1 MKSQK
6 SYADDVRQI
15 IERIKH
21 RDDEWE
27 VKLRVYD
34 TMSTLEIRNKSDRGT
49 WFTRQ
54 MVAVANYAEAFALTF
69 WLNNDKDYDSGEQW
83 LVGKISLPQTEK
95 QRNASEAERKK
106 RKEARN
112 AEGK

>member
-34 TMSTLEIRNKSDRGT
+34 TMSTLDIRNKSDRDT
-49 WFTRQ
+49 WFAEQ
-54 MVAVANYAEAFALTF
+54 MVAVANYAEAFGLTF
-69 WLNNDKDYDSGEQW
+69 WLNNDKDYATGELW
-83 LVGKISLPQTEK
+83 FSLLGSDPLADMGCGGRTRRGIE
-95 QRNASEAERKK
+95 
-106 RKEARN
+106 
-112 AEGK
+112 